1 MYNVLYTNSTSES
14 VLMDDVNSLSSGAS
28 VLDLLLSFEESMD
41 GAFDLPGLRLGF
53 KVIIGRL
60 FLDDFDG

>member
-53 KVIIGRL
+53 NVIIGRL